1 MSSSFSRNS
10 SSSGRGQS
18 GAGRGGS
25 GRSGSGQGG
34 SGRPSN
40 SGRPSSGGRP
50 GGAGRTGK
58 PAFGSKPGS
67 ASGGARSGGKTG
79 YSSAGGAGKAFR
91 SPAKSSA
98 GRPFEKDRRGR
109 ELKPLTREQRAPIE
123 PRPKNTMNP
132 EADGIRLQKVL
143 ANAGVASRRA
153 CEQMI
158 DEGRVEVNGE
168 IIVEQGRRINPE
180 TDVIHVDGERIQLDA
195 DKKYMV
201 FNKPK
206 GVVSTM
212 TDPEGRPAVGDFV
225 KQRHERLFHVGRLD
239 AETEGLLLLTN
250 DGELANRLMHPRYN
264 VPKTYLVQIRGP
276 LPMGVGKQLKDGIK
290 LEDGWASVDSFRL
303 VDSRPGHVLVEV
315 VLHNGKNRI
324 VRRMFDEVGH
334 PVERLLRVAVG
345 PIALGDQKQGTV
357 RALGRH
363 EVGHL
368 LSLVGL

>member
-10 SSSGRGQS
+10 GSSGSRNS
-18 GAGRGGS
+18 S
-25 GRSGSGQGG
+25 DRSAA
-34 SGRPSN
+34 
-40 SGRPSSGGRP
+40 GRPSSGGRP
-50 GGAGRTGK
+50 GSARGASSAGRTGDK
-58 PAFGSKPGS
+58 KFGAEKKFGAPKAGGFKTGGS
-67 ASGGARSGGKTG
+67 YGAKKTTGRPMASG
-79 YSSAGGAGKAFR
+79 
-91 SPAKSSA
+91 KSSA

-109 ELKPLTREQRAPIE
+109 ELRPIAREDRPAHE
-123 PRPKNTMNP
+123 PRPRNFINT
-132 EADGIRLQKVL
+132 EAEGVRLQKVL

-168 IIVEQGRRINPE
+168 IIVEQGRRIDPE
-180 TDVIHVDGERIQLDA
+180 HDVIHVDGERIQLDA

-212 TDPEGRPAVGDFV
+212 TDPEGRPAVGDYV

-264 VPKTYLVQIRGP
+264 VAKTYLVQVRGP
-276 LPMGVGKQLKDGIK
+276 LAQGVGKQLKDGIK

-315 VLHNGKNRI
+315 IIHNGKNRI

-357 RALGRH
+357 RQLGRH